1 MIKAAWVLLM
11 LDQGA
16 VGASPAMIRAPQVWL
31 KLDQGGLGVAEA

>member
-1 MIKAAWVLLM
+1 MIRAPQVWLK